1 MRSSVLRLL
10 KSPMIWMAIIGT
22 LVVETGVVVSTYTV
36 ERSRLRAAERG
47 VTNPNV
53 GSVLPATQF
62 SPFMVPGLQ
71 DPRTLPANASRLA
84 DTEPVIGVVVNGK
97 PRAYSVQAMSYPP
110 WHVVNDVIVGVPVSV
125 TFCDQSDCTRVFT
138 SGGSAKPLD
147 VDVAGLYGHE
157 MIVKVD
163 GFLYFQESG
172 KAFNQ
177 GASAGSLPYADFP
190 WEPTTWKAW
199 RQRHPDTDVFVGQ
212 RGKGPTH

>member
-1 MRSSVLRLL
+1 M
-10 KSPMIWMAIIGT
+10 
-22 LVVETGVVVSTYTV
+22 
-36 ERSRLRAAERG
+36 
-47 VTNPNV
+47 

-62 SPFMVPGLQ
+62 SPFMVPGSQ

-125 TFCDQSDCTRVFT
+125 TFCDQSDCTRVYT

-172 KAFNQ
+172 KALI
-177 GASAGSLPYADFP
+177 GCSAGSLPYADFP
-190 WEPTTWKAW
+190 WERTTWKAW

-212 RGKGPTH
+212 RGKGTDPLRDDGMKNARS